1 MKYKTKRLIV
11 RNYRLIGVIF
21 IILSLTSA
29 LFFVSLGKQIIYKTK
44 EINKSQQ
51 IEKK

>member
-11 RNYRLIGVIF
+11 KNYTAIG
-21 IILSLTSA
+21 IILIVLSLASA

-51 IEKK
+51 IDKK